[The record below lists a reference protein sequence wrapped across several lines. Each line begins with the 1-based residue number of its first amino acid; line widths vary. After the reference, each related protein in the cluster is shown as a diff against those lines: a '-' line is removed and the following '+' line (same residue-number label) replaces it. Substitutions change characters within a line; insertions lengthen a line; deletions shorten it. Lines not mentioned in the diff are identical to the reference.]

1 MSLSLYV
8 RVLTK
13 QAPQMAEAE
22 QASEGVE
29 AAATVSFL
37 HGAVRSAA
45 ERAEISDCAIPSRRQ
60 VSELC

>member
-1 MSLSLYV
+1 
-8 RVLTK
+8 
-13 QAPQMAEAE
+13 MAEAE

-45 ERAEISDCAIPSRRQ
+45 ERVEISDCAIPSRRQ